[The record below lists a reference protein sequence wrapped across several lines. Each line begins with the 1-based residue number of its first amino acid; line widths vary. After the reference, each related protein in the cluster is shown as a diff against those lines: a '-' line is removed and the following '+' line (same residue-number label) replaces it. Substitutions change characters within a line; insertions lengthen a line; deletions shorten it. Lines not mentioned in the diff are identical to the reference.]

1 MFAVHFWLQL
11 FNYKTLFQAKIE
23 NEIFAGAKRKKKLL
37 EELGDGVFTLAF
49 LNLRSC
55 ELEYFD
61 GV

>member
-37 EELGDGVFTLAF
+37 EELDGVFSLAF

-61 GV
+61 DV